1 MINLLI
7 RLFIRDHENV
17 EDKNIRLRYGILAGS
32 VGIFCNLLLAGVKV
46 TAGFLTGA
54 ISVTADAANN
64 LSDALSSIV
73 TLVGFRMA
81 GKPADEDHPYGHGR
95 IEYISGFIV
104 AAAIIAVA
112 IGLLQTSVSN
122 ILKGTVPE
130 VSKTTV
136 VILIIAILVKMW
148 MARFYFHISDRISS
162 TAMKA
167 TARDSL
173 SDCITTSVS
182 LLSVLVLL
190 FAGINIDGWAGAL
203 VSVFVFWSG
212 CTSIRDTTD
221 LLLGKAPEP
230 ELIEKIRRITLG
242 EPEIIGVH
250 DIFVHEYGPGVTIV
264 SMHVE
269 IRYNRTLTEAHDIIH
284 EIENRIRA
292 EKLADRVTIHIDPVA
307 FDDPERKQ
315 ILKETESAL
324 NRIDPVISM
333 HDLMIYHKEGKKT
346 ISFDIVVPYDYPLS
360 DQELTSRILNT
371 IRKDDTDYEVEIDR
385 GEYQLYSGSKFPER

>member
-333 HDLMIYHKEGKKT
+333 HDLMISHKEGKKT

-360 DQELTSRILNT
+360 DQELTSRILNM
-371 IRKDDTDYEVEIDR
+371 IRKDDTDYEVEVDR

>member
-1 MINLLI
+1 MIKLLI

-32 VGIFCNLLLAGVKV
+32 VGIFCNLLLAAVKV
-46 TAGFLTGA
+46 TAGLLTGA

-112 IGLLQTSVSN
+112 CGLLQTSVNN

-130 VSKTTV
+130 VSGVTV
-136 VILIIAILVKMW
+136 TILIIAILVKMW
-148 MARFYFHISDRISS
+148 MARFYFYISDRISS

-173 SDCITTSVS
+173 TDCITTSVS

-203 VSVFVFWSG
+203 VSIFVFWSG
-212 CTSIRDTTD
+212 YTSVRDTTD

-230 ELIEKIRRITLG
+230 DLIGKIRKITL
-242 EPEIIGVH
+242 ENPEIIGVH
-250 DIFVHEYGPGVTIV
+250 DIYVHEYGPGMTIV
-264 SMHVE
+264 TMHAE
-269 IRYNRTLTEAHDIIH
+269 IRYNKTLTEAHDIIH

-307 FDDPERKQ
+307 YDDPARQQ
-315 ILKETESAL
+315 ILKEVEDVLTA
-324 NRIDPVISM
+324 IDPVISM
-333 HDLMIYHKEGKKT
+333 HDLMIYNKGKRKT
-346 ISFDIVVPYDYPLS
+346 VSFDIVVPYDHPLS
-360 DQELTSRILNT
+360 DQELSARILNSL
-371 IRKDDTDYEVEIDR
+371 KKEDTDYEVEIDR
-385 GEYQLYSGSKFPER
+385 GEYRLNSGSKFPKR